1 MPNMLNIADST
12 IRHACTELFR
22 PRVHKFSTLF
32 LLIIVLSAAATER
45 RTAFG
50 QVGGH
55 KLFGDLRVDESKVSE
70 AVPLSYDVLLY
81 SMAGNMLQRISIPNR
96 GRYQFLGLADGQYD
110 VVVEVENKVVAR
122 VRVLVSSPFRTDF
135 RQDIELEWRRPGDN
149 FKKTSAVSAD
159 EFYKRTSANEKLFR
173 DGLREKEDRKY
184 DQAAN
189 DLRRVIANDSY
200 DFQAWA
206 ELANVH
212 FLQRDFDEAENEYLH
227 AIDARPGFFLALFN
241 LGRLEIVVKK
251 YDVAA
256 EALLKAVKSRPESPD
271 ANYFLGD
278 AYLRMKKGSLAVGY
292 LNEALRLDPD
302 GMAEVHLQLATLY
315 RAAALKDKAAAEYE
329 EFLKKRPDYRDRK
342 KLEQYIAE
350 SKKQRASG

>member
-1 MPNMLNIADST
+1 MLNIADST
-12 IRHACTELFR
+12 KRHAGVFR
-22 PRVHKFSTLF
+22 FRVRRFSTLC
-32 LLIIVLSAAATER
+32 LLIIALGAAATQR
-45 RTAFG
+45 RTASG

-110 VVVEVENKVVAR
+110 VVVEVESKVVAR

-135 RQDIELEWRRPGDN
+135 RQDIELEWRSPGDN
-149 FKKTSAVSAD
+149 FKKTSAISAD
-159 EFYKRTSANEKLFR
+159 DFYKRTPANEKLFR
-173 DGLREKEDRKY
+173 EGLKEKADRKY

-189 DLRRVIANDSY
+189 DLRRIVATDSY

-212 FLQRDFDEAENEYLH
+212 FLERNFDEAENEYLH

-256 EALLKAVKSRPESPD
+256 EALLKAVKSKPESPD

-278 AYLRMKKGSLAVGY
+278 AYLRIKKGSLAVGY

-302 GMAEVHLQLATLY
+302 GMAEVHLQLAMLY
-315 RAAALKDKAAAEYE
+315 RAASLRDKAAAEYE

-350 SKKQRASG
+350 SKKQRAAG

>member
-1 MPNMLNIADST
+1 MPNLLNIAEST
-12 IRHACTELFR
+12 IRHACAELFR
-22 PRVHKFSTLF
+22 SRVRGFFTLF
-32 LLIIVLSAAATER
+32 LLIIVLGAAATQQR
-45 RTAFG
+45 AAFG

-81 SMAGNMLQRISIPNR
+81 SMSGNMLQRTSIPNR

-135 RQDIELEWRRPGDN
+135 RQDIELEWRSPGN
-149 FKKTSAVSAD
+149 FKKTSAISAD
-159 EFYKRTSANEKLFR
+159 EFYKRTPANEKLFR
-173 DGLREKEDRKY
+173 DGLKESANRKY
-184 DQAAN
+184 DQAAS
-189 DLRRVIANDSY
+189 DLRRVVANDSY

-212 FLQRDFDEAENEYLH
+212 FLQRNFDEAENEYLH

-256 EALLKAVKSRPESPD
+256 EALLKAVKSKPESPD

-278 AYLRMKKGSLAVGY
+278 AYMRIKKGSLAVGY

-302 GMAEVHLQLATLY
+302 GMAEVHLQLAMLY
-315 RAAALKDKAAAEYE
+315 RAAALRDKAAAEYE

-350 SKKQRASG
+350 SKKQRAAR